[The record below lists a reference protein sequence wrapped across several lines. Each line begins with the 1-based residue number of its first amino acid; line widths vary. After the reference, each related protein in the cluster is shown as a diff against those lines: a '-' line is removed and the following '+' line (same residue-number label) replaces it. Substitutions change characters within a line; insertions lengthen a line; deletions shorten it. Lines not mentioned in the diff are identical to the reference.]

1 MTPPHETVL
10 VPLLG
15 KGGELER
22 SENRLVGGPAGLRSA
37 GTGNG
42 RVRPDPGAGLN
53 RRHRLPSYDGRP
65 DRNRVL
71 EHRRRPERI
80 TAPFVGP
87 APGTPGPAPFLLWE
101 QGVSLARHSRRA
113 PCPIEFDRSEV
124 RSCSAS

>member
-22 SENRLVGGPAGLRSA
+22 SENRLSGGPAGRRSA

-53 RRHRLPSYDGRP
+53 RRHRHPSYDGRP
-65 DRNRVL
+65 DRKRLL
-71 EHRRRPERI
+71 EDRRRPERM
-80 TAPFVGP
+80 TATFAEP
-87 APGTPGPAPFLLWE
+87 APGTPGPAAFSLW
-101 QGVSLARHSRRA
+101 
-113 PCPIEFDRSEV
+113 
-124 RSCSAS
+124 